1 VFSDFVCF
9 RSSGRPPGVSPPGGL
24 RPHRLPDSRNPRFFC
39 DLFFGNLCALF
50 LMVGQ
55 WDRLCYSVGPL
66 RCFAGCGTRLPF
78 ILFML
83 SFIHS
88 VHSVCIHCKDS
99 IPGCTGGNNC
109 PTISDVNTN
118 AQLFSTNSLGSIPK
132 TTNLLPASLMQHF
145 SRNVMESI
153 VAIACAPVGDTNID
167 WTADTYRT
175 SGAVISAALY
185 V

>member
-1 VFSDFVCF
+1 MTPPGGGASFFQCFWFFTFFTCFVFSDFVCF

-132 TTNLLPASLMQHF
+132 TTNLLPAWGRHASVPPPCCF
-145 SRNVMESI
+145 CRR
-153 VAIACAPVGDTNID
+153 CAAGD
-167 WTADTYRT
+167 
-175 SGAVISAALY
+175 G
-185 V
+185 

>member
-1 VFSDFVCF
+1 MCF
-9 RSSGRPPGVSPPGGL
+9 RTLGVFGAPGVRPECLRPGGL
-24 RPHRLPDSRNPRFFC
+24 RPHRLPGLSGTLVFFATY
-39 DLFFGNLCALF
+39 FFGNLCALI
-50 LMVGQ
+50 LMVGH
-55 WDRLCYSVGPL
+55 WDLCYSVGPL

-109 PTISDVNTN
+109 PTISDVNAN

-132 TTNLLPASLMQHF
+132 THSYTTV
-145 SRNVMESI
+145 SRFE
-153 VAIACAPVGDTNID
+153 PQ
-167 WTADTYRT
+167 RK
-175 SGAVISAALY
+175 
-185 V
+185 